1 MVFPRSG
8 HLGESGGMP
17 PQKILKFEA
26 VLGAF
31 WGHLRQLCQLTTLH
45 FDTTRSLSNL
55 AQWGNIEI
63 VIPYSAHYWL

>member
-1 MVFPRSG
+1 MIQGCRNVKISGGPGMVLPLSG
-8 HLGESGGMP
+8 HLGGTGGMP

-45 FDTTRSLSNL
+45 YTQS
-55 AQWGNIEI
+55 I
-63 VIPYSAHYWL
+63 

>member
-1 MVFPRSG
+1 
-8 HLGESGGMP
+8 MP

-63 VIPYSAHYWL
+63 VIPNSAHYWL